1 MTQEH
6 PTTPPPELVEEWCSQ
21 LFGCDDKP
29 EIAAY
34 ELARLAARWGA
45 DQELEECCE
54 YISGAGSWFA
64 RPEHRIAELRAARRP
79 KPPSLKQQALEI
91 LDDVEEWL
99 DSSKEEW
106 LDSSKEEWLDSSKYD
121 TLHRA
126 LETLPDD

>member
-6 PTTPPPELVEEWCSQ
+6 PITPPPELVQQWNDQVSYYDSTLAVIQ
-21 LFGCDDKP
+21 V
-29 EIAAY
+29 IATQ
-34 ELARLAARWGA
+34 AANWGA

-99 DSSKEEW
+99 DSSK
-106 LDSSKEEWLDSSKYD
+106 YD